1 MSMKMNEIPP
11 TDQVSRTTTTTTR
24 TYHWNGFVISQDSLR
39 RVTLLIQL
47 AFGILNGLIGLRFL
61 LKLFAANPANPFAQ
75 MIYFV
80 TAPFLWLFQGLTGTP
95 NFAGVE
101 IEFFSLIAIVV
112 YTALCWVIVQFI
124 WILFSRLR

>member
-1 MSMKMNEIPP
+1 MNELPP

-24 TYHWNGFVISQDSLR
+24 TYTWNGFVISQDSLR

-47 AFGILNGLIGLRFL
+47 AFGILDGLIALRFI
-61 LKLFAANPANPFAQ
+61 LKLFAANPSNIFAQ
-75 MIYFV
+75 LIYFV
-80 TAPFLWLFQGLTGTP
+80 TAPFLWIFQGLTSTP
-95 NFAGVE
+95 GFGNVQF
-101 IEFFSLIAIVV
+101 EFFDLIAIVV